1 MSEGDFFPSFGGFLF
16 AVLEPFICR
25 FTASDGYEWHYRQ
38 WHPAGA
44 PRGRIVAL
52 HGIQSHSGWYEYSSA
67 RLCAAGYEIFF
78 LDRRGSGLNS
88 EQRGHAIHA
97 ERLINDVSQF
107 LQHLN
112 ASQDSAPGVPTI
124 LMGVSW
130 GTKLAMAVA
139 VKHAK
144 EISGLTLLYPAL
156 FPKIRASLVRRFV
169 LRCAQLYGIRYRRVP
184 IPLDDPALF
193 TDDPQWREF
202 IRDDPLALHE
212 ASVGFLLAGRQLDRI
227 VSTAPAA
234 ISCPVLFMLAGRD
247 RIAENVATRRFA
259 EEFPASQRTII
270 DYPQACHTLEFEP
283 NRDQFIADLLGWLE
297 AVIQLPARPRA
308 E

>member
-1 MSEGDFFPSFGGFLF
+1 M
-16 AVLEPFICR
+16 LEPLICR
-25 FTASDGYEWHYRQ
+25 FTASDGYEWHYRH
-38 WHPAGA
+38 WSPAGA
-44 PRGRIVAL
+44 ARGRIVAL
-52 HGIQSHSGWYEYSSA
+52 HGIQSHSGWYEYSSS
-67 RLCAAGYEIFF
+67 RLCEAGYEIFF
-78 LDRRGSGLNS
+78 LDRRGSGLNT

-107 LQHLN
+107 LQQI
-112 ASQDSAPGVPTI
+112 ASNDPVARVPTI

-130 GTKLAMAVA
+130 GTKLATAVA
-139 VKHAK
+139 VKHVT
-144 EISGLTLLYPAL
+144 EINGLALLYPAL
-156 FPKIRASLVRRFV
+156 FPKIRASLIRRFA

-193 TDDPQWREF
+193 TDEPEWREF
-202 IRDDPLALHE
+202 IRNDPLALHE

-227 VSTAPAA
+227 LSVAPAA

-259 EEFPASQRTII
+259 ERFPASQRTII

-297 AVIQLPARPRA
+297 AVIQRPARPRA